1 MGAVTEKRQLIFP
14 ELEATGWKR
23 LEFSGETLK
32 NPGQLKNIS
41 LTGFFLILFLLY
53 SIEYPCHSQTFLTSI
68 PNEI

>member
-1 MGAVTEKRQLIFP
+1 MPPTLLSARGPHRGDEGGSAGVGAVTEKRQLIFP

-41 LTGFFLILFLLY
+41 LTGFFF
-53 SIEYPCHSQTFLTSI
+53 F
-68 PNEI
+68 